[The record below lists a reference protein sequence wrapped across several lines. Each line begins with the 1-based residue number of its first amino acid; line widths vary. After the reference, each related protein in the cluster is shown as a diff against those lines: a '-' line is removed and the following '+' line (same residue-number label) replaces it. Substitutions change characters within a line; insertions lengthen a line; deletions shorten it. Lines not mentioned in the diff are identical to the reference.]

1 MTEEQI
7 FLVFNKNGCVAA
19 PCGVNATEWYL
30 SETDSSWN
38 DKIGVVLPGIKKV
51 IFGSVIKFGNPFDGN
66 NFISFNDLTPEL
78 IEEKINL
85 VRKKEKLI
93 KINERIKD
101 LEKDFVKV

>member
-38 DKIGVVLPGIKKV
+38 DNIGVVLPGIKKV
-51 IFGSVIKFGNPFDGN
+51 IFGSVIKTNPFDGN
-66 NFISFNDLTPEL
+66 NFISFEDLTPEL

-93 KINERIKD
+93 KINERIKN

>member
-51 IFGSVIKFGNPFDGN
+51 IFGIYSSANI
-66 NFISFNDLTPEL
+66 LTFKTFSIPSPL
-78 IEEKINL
+78 AIP
-85 VRKKEKLI
+85 
-93 KINERIKD
+93 
-101 LEKDFVKV
+101 

>member
-30 SETDSSWN
+30 SKTDSSWN
-38 DKIGVVLPGIKKV
+38 DKIGVVLPGIKRV
-51 IFGSVIKFGNPFDGN
+51 IFGNVIKFKNPFDGN
-66 NFISFNDLTPEL
+66 NFISFEDLTPEL

>member
-7 FLVFNKNGCVAA
+7 FSVFNKNGCIAA

-38 DKIGVVLPGIKKV
+38 DRIGAVLPNIKKV
-51 IFGSVIKFGNPFDGN
+51 IFGSNIKFKNPFDCN
-66 NFISFNDLTPEL
+66 EVVSFDDLTPEL

-93 KINERIKD
+93 KINERLKD
-101 LEKDFVKV
+101 LDKDFV

>member
-51 IFGSVIKFGNPFDGN
+51 IFGSVIKFKNPFDGN
-66 NFISFNDLTPEL
+66 NFISFEDLTPEL

-101 LEKDFVKV
+101 LEKDFVKE